1 MKNNITIF
9 LLCRAVS
16 QIGDDMQDTVIPILI
31 LEMTKSSK
39 SFASFIGFQ
48 DLFML
53 LVVIFVGYITDIYDR
68 KKNMVICD
76 FINGSITLF
85 FLIFFKKNFY
95 YILIFQLS
103 QMFFSNIS
111 NFSLVVMV
119 KPAFGCIEINTLPNC
134 GGTLSCPPQVITFLA
149 FGYAFLTRYS

>member
-85 FLIFFKKNFY
+85 FLIFLRKISTIYLFFNFLRCFFLNSFLLPLVLY
-95 YILIFQLS
+95 LLRLFQRMSYLKLLQSSIFIIHPFQL
-103 QMFFSNIS
+103 
-111 NFSLVVMV
+111 
-119 KPAFGCIEINTLPNC
+119 
-134 GGTLSCPPQVITFLA
+134 
-149 FGYAFLTRYS
+149 